1 MRHRNAGTK
10 LSRTSAHRLAL
21 FRNLSASLF
30 LVGKVETTLAKA
42 KACRP
47 FAERLITRA
56 KGGTLHDRRL
66 VAARLRHPEAERKLF
81 GEIADRYRARQGGYT
96 AIHRLE
102 KNRLRDD
109 AAMAVFELV
118 TWDPGEKPKAKRRKK
133 APPKVHPKKEAPA
146 KDAAPAAPEAKPE
159 AKPGGDPEAK
169 PDAKPATKDDAP
181 AAPAKEPAA
190 PPSPPKDAPPKP

>member
-1 MRHRNAGTK
+1 MRHRNADTK

-21 FRNLSASLF
+21 FRNLTASL
-30 LVGKVETTLAKA
+30 LLHGKVVTTLAKA

-66 VAARLRHPEAERKLF
+66 VAARLRHVEAERKLF
-81 GEIADRYRARQGGYT
+81 GEVADRFRARQGGYT

-109 AAMAVFELV
+109 APMVIFELV
-118 TWDPGEKPKAKRRKK
+118 AWEPGEKPKAKRRKK
-133 APPKVHPKKEAPA
+133 AAPKDRAR
-146 KDAAPAAPEAKPE
+146 KDAKAPEAAGKPEAEGGDAKPE
-159 AKPGGDPEAK
+159 AKAP
-169 PDAKPATKDDAP
+169 AP
-181 AAPAKEPAA
+181 AAPKAAEAPASKKDEPKAK
-190 PPSPPKDAPPKP
+190 